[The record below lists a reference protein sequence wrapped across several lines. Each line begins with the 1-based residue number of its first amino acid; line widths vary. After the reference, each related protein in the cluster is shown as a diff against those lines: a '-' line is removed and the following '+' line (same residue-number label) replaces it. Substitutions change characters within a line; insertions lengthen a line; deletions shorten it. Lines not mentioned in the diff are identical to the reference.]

1 MLIFPFT
8 KELIFCLQSAQGR
21 YQLKIIPHKIS
32 LPLLPSSRF
41 LSFLFVL
48 SLLHHPIPLLLGM
61 EGRASCMVIYSESF
75 NLPLRPRLA
84 VDRVVFS
91 LSGLDVILGAVQVF
105 KALLL
110 SFAPCPRSPTISHD
124 WLSLQSRTVVGKPV
138 VGTQEPRAVIR
149 QAAETEGSWEWKW
162 VSASQDRHWARS

>member
-8 KELIFCLQSAQGR
+8 EELIFCLQSAQGR
-21 YQLKIIPHKIS
+21 YQLKTIPHKIS

-48 SLLHHPIPLLLGM
+48 SLLHHPIPPLLGM
-61 EGRASCMVIYSESF
+61 EGRASCMVICSESF

-105 KALLL
+105 KALPFPLL
-110 SFAPCPRSPTISHD
+110 LVHAHPPFPTTGF
-124 WLSLQSRTVVGKPV
+124 LFSLEQW
-138 VGTQEPRAVIR
+138 
-149 QAAETEGSWEWKW
+149 WE
-162 VSASQDRHWARS
+162 SQW